1 MSIKKLS
8 IVMIIVSAVL
18 GLLQIILCKAW
29 SSGFYTI
36 SNAFVWWVVYALDKS
51 CSSSIKVLGTALEYI
66 ELLESRIIELTKD
79 DTTTK
84 TE

>member
-1 MSIKKLS
+1 MSIKKFS
-8 IVMIIVSAVL
+8 IVMIIVSAVS

-51 CSSSIKVLGTALEYI
+51 NTLYSETLRSAMKYI
-66 ELLESRIIELTKD
+66 ELLENKVFEKGISD
-79 DTTTK
+79 DK
-84 TE
+84 EI